1 MACHYMPLNEW
12 DIFFMYRLALSSY
25 KYYLLELPNGQYFHY
40 QLRPFPTKVVHIIFY
55 SKFQPHL
62 MECGR
67 VCFFNSKLDHFF
79 EVMINIKGCILSYVN
94 TCDEALC
101 DLNCPFMTLVD
112 LSAVN
117 MAQIDHM
124 YFIIIN
130 KHAWFL
136 SFIVLLKLML

>member
-1 MACHYMPLNEW
+1 MVC
-12 DIFFMYRLALSSY
+12 D
-25 KYYLLELPNGQYFHY
+25 
-40 QLRPFPTKVVHIIFY
+40 
-55 SKFQPHL
+55 
-62 MECGR
+62 R

-124 YFIIIN
+124 YFIITN
-130 KHAWFL
+130 KHA
-136 SFIVLLKLML
+136 